1 MIIRGVVARVWPHGF
16 NEEALRFIPLE
27 EEDKPVRLGDRRMRI
42 SKAKGNGKKPELD
55 EWDLKPFAGRTVAL
69 DITGYDE
76 LWVYGCVD
84 VARYQL

>member
-1 MIIRGVVARVWPHGF
+1 VIIRGVVARVWTQGVKA
-16 NEEALRFIPLE
+16 EALRFIPLE
-27 EEDKPVRLGDRRMRI
+27 QEDKPLRKGGRRLRI
-42 SKAKGNGKKPELD
+42 TKAKENGKKPDLD

-76 LWVYGCVD
+76 QWVYGCVD

>member
-1 MIIRGVVARVWPHGF
+1 MIIRGVVARVWTQGVKA
-16 NEEALRFIPLE
+16 EALRFIPLE
-27 EEDKPVRLGDRRMRI
+27 QEDKPLRKGGRRLRI
-42 SKAKGNGKKPELD
+42 TKAKENGKKPDLD

-76 LWVYGCVD
+76 QWVYGCVD

>member
-1 MIIRGVVARVWPHGF
+1 MARVWTQGVKA
-16 NEEALRFIPLE
+16 EALRFIPLE
-27 EEDKPVRLGDRRMRI
+27 QEDKPLRKGGRRLRI
-42 SKAKGNGKKPELD
+42 TKAKENGKKPDLD

-76 LWVYGCVD
+76 QWVYGCVD